1 MECDPVG
8 TVHTPFDDPSDA
20 PRQGV
25 RGDAVGEIRLN
36 ERYAEGLVGVEPGD
50 ETDVVWWADRA
61 DRTVLRL
68 DRDDRGVF
76 ASRSPARPNPVCV
89 TRVEVRAVDAEA
101 GRLRVAGV
109 DMVDGSPVIDLK
121 AAMG

>member
-8 TVHTPFDDPSDA
+8 TVHTPFDEPSDA
-20 PRQGV
+20 PRQGALEDV
-25 RGDAVGEIRLN
+25 VGEVELRD
-36 ERYAEGLVGVEPGD
+36 RYAEGLVGVEPGH

-61 DRTVLRL
+61 DRDLLRL
-68 DRDDRGVF
+68 DRDGRGVF

-89 TRVEVRAVDAEA
+89 TRVEVVAADADA
-101 GRLRVAGV
+101 GRLRVRGV

-121 AAMG
+121 AALR